1 MRGTRASDAAVA
13 AGGARAKTGCCIAVV
28 EWTGLNQAVCSCEGT
43 VQAWHDTRGVVRRER
58 GVRR

>member
-1 MRGTRASDAAVA
+1 MRGTRDSDAACT
-13 AGGARAKTGCCIAVV
+13 AGGARAKTGLCIAVV

-43 VQAWHDTRGVVRRER
+43 PHDTRGVVRRER